1 MFFVYVLFSILD
13 KKLYI
18 GYTPDDVY
26 RRFVKHQEGDV
37 PSTKN
42 RRPFKLIFFE
52 AFISEQDAL
61 RRERY
66 FKTNQG
72 RKALKIISRES
83 LKIITQVAQGLPEIL
98 AHK

>member
-1 MFFVYVLFSILD
+1 MFFVYVLISLLD
-13 KKLYI
+13 KKLYV

-26 RRFVKHQEGDV
+26 RRLEKHQRGIV

-42 RRPFKLIFFE
+42 RRPFKLMFFE
-52 AFISEQDAL
+52 AFLSEQDAL

-83 LKIITQVAQGLPEIL
+83 LKIITRDTSGLPGTL
-98 AHK
+98 ANQ